1 MLRQGTLSLFY
12 VPPDLEPGEAA
23 QAVALQLPEEFEWT
37 RSEFR
42 AVAMEALRTA
52 AFDAVSK
59 LKRVR
64 RFWLALE
71 RAAKAGCPMKVGSDL
86 VGREAL
92 SVTFFPEA
100 VDMTDEVDR
109 EVIAGREAAAEVY
122 RQQLDAQ
129 RVKAHEDYREE
140 QRARPDYFMLKDRY
154 RR

>member
-100 VDMTDEVDR
+100 VDSPEWYGVD
-109 EVIAGREAAAEVY
+109 VSWSILTSTLAGLPDVAPMIEAGVAA
-122 RQQLDAQ
+122 RHKWLLG
-129 RVKAHEDYREE
+129 RSS
-140 QRARPDYFMLKDRY
+140 
-154 RR
+154 